1 MTLKIGIDDF
11 SFISQDTFAIVTP
24 AGLIE
29 VWSFE
34 DPSTSQSVPS
44 PKAKFELPKLADGYL
59 YWYLAM
65 SANPTTG
72 YIPHHHMLSAIK
84 PTYHPIPDER
94 IIAFCLYILNPNGI
108 NMFPHSYVF
117 FVNAG
122 TFLHPPPA
130 VTEFINKAENPDAS
144 VPWEIWGPQNTRWF
158 PEDSNA
164 TDWQHALYGYR
175 AVDAMGSYASLS
187 DKRKIRVRDFNP
199 YNLTRITEA
208 DDDDDG
214 WRGQVVQE
222 PSMIP
227 ARDAFAYDVV
237 STLPYREIESEES
250 FPVTDVMMDDC
261 RVLLLK
267 VRLLY

>member
-11 SFISQDTFAIVTP
+11 SFISQDTYAIVTP
-24 AGLIE
+24 AGLVEI
-29 VWSFE
+29 WSFD
-34 DPSTSQSVPS
+34 DPSTSHTVPL
-44 PKAKFELPKLADGYL
+44 PKAKFELPKLANGFL

-72 YIPHHHMLSAIK
+72 YIPHNHILSATK
-84 PTYHPIPDER
+84 PTYHPMPNER
-94 IIAFCLYILNPNGI
+94 IIAFCLYILNPNSI

-117 FVNAG
+117 FVNAR
-122 TFLHPPPA
+122 TFLRPPA
-130 VTEFINKAENPDAS
+130 AVMAFIEKAGDPDVP
-144 VPWEIWGPQNTRWF
+144 VPWEIWGPENTRWF

-175 AVDAMGSYASLS
+175 AVDAMGSYASSL

-199 YNLTRITEA
+199 YSLTRITEA
-208 DDDDDG
+208 DDEDDG
-214 WRGQVVQE
+214 WRGRVVHE
-222 PSMIP
+222 PSIIP

-237 STLPYREIESEES
+237 STLPYREIESEELFS
-250 FPVTDVMMDDC
+250 VTDVMMDDC

-267 VRLLY
+267 VGL